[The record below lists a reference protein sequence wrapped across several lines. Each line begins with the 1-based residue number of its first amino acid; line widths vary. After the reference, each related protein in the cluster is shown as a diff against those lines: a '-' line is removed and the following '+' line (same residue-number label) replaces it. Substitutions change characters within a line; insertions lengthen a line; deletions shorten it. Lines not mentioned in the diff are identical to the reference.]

1 MFIPSCIL
9 SVKIQIITTNLYRKE
24 CIKMDKNQK
33 TAQESPI
40 LGKQSVSLK
49 KPVYIIES
57 ASVVGKKEG
66 EGPLGELFDLVGEDD
81 MFGGQTWEDAESTL
95 QKEALGTALGK
106 AGWKAEEVRYLFAG
120 DLLGQEIATSF
131 GLVSFE
137 IPLFG
142 LYGACSTCGL
152 SLTLASLVIS
162 GGFTEKAACVTSSHF
177 ASAEKEFRFP
187 LGYGN
192 QRPLSATWTVTGSGA
207 FVLAASKNGK
217 ARAKITGL
225 TSGKI
230 VDYGLKDSMNMGG
243 LHGPCRG
250 FHYRTAPEGFR
261 KAAGLL
267 RQDHYRGSGNGRADR
282 AARSPE

>member
-106 AGWKAEEVRYLFAG
+106 AGR
-120 DLLGQEIATSF
+120 
-131 GLVSFE
+131 
-137 IPLFG
+137 
-142 LYGACSTCGL
+142 
-152 SLTLASLVIS
+152 LA
-162 GGFTEKAACVTSSHF
+162 
-177 ASAEKEFRFP
+177 
-187 LGYGN
+187 
-192 QRPLSATWTVTGSGA
+192 
-207 FVLAASKNGK
+207 
-217 ARAKITGL
+217 
-225 TSGKI
+225 
-230 VDYGLKDSMNMGG
+230 
-243 LHGPCRG
+243 
-250 FHYRTAPEGFR
+250 
-261 KAAGLL
+261 
-267 RQDHYRGSGNGRADR
+267 
-282 AARSPE
+282 